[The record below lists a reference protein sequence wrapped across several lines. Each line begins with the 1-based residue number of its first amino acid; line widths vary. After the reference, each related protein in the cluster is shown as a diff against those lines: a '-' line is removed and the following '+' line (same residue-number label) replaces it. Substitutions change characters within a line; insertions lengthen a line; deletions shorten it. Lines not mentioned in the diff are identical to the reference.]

1 MTDPTFFNQ
10 FLIWP
15 FINALILFYKGFASF
30 SIPFPLGW
38 AIIGLTLT
46 VRTILHP
53 LTKTQMESA
62 RRMQELKPELDK
74 LTKKHKGDRKKLQ
87 EEQVKLY
94 QKHGINPA
102 AGCLPMLLQFPIL
115 IALYQVFFKVLGNGN
130 IEETVGA
137 INTIAY
143 HPALRIESLDLSFF
157 GLQLGYTPSQWQ
169 TAGWWLLAIPVVTAG
184 LQWYQ
189 TKKLMPP
196 VPVADKPDKDKGK
209 KDESFAVEMQKQMA
223 LIMPVMIGVF
233 SYSLPIGLSLYWN
246 TYTVLALVNGK
257 KKKDYDTNSKEQKSN
272 EQ

>member
-115 IALYQVFFKVLGNGN
+115 IALYQVFFKVLGKIGN
-130 IEETVGA
+130 CRSIGRQ
-137 INTIAY
+137 
-143 HPALRIESLDLSFF
+143 PA
-157 GLQLGYTPSQWQ
+157 
-169 TAGWWLLAIPVVTAG
+169 AGFIPC
-184 LQWYQ
+184 
-189 TKKLMPP
+189 
-196 VPVADKPDKDKGK
+196 
-209 KDESFAVEMQKQMA
+209 
-223 LIMPVMIGVF
+223 
-233 SYSLPIGLSLYWN
+233 
-246 TYTVLALVNGK
+246 
-257 KKKDYDTNSKEQKSN
+257 
-272 EQ
+272 